1 MKYNIPLLPLSAD
14 LETKE
19 ILKKTN
25 DANKALAEL
34 KGTAPVIPNESILI
48 STLSLKEA
56 KDSSAIEN
64 IITTDDE
71 LYQSDF
77 NLKIFKNN
85 ASKEVYNYSNAL
97 LIGFKNVKKNN
108 FISIND
114 ILEIQSIIVEN
125 NAGFR
130 KLPGTVL
137 KNEQTG
143 EVIYTPPQNPDE
155 ILKLMNNFEQFIN
168 DDSLSDID
176 PLIKMAIIHHQFE
189 SIHPFYDG
197 NGRTGRI
204 LNILYLVKCGLLD
217 LPVLYLSHFINKNK
231 NEYYNLLQKTRL
243 TSDYNQWIL
252 YMLNSIEETSTNTIK
267 QIHNIKIL
275 MQKQKV
281 SIREKLPKIYSQDLI
296 NNIFRHPYTK
306 ISFIERDLNI
316 SRITSTRYLNELAK
330 INILSILKIGKEKYY
345 INNHFLE
352 LLRKD

>member
-1 MKYNIPLLPLSAD
+1 MNYNIPLLPLSVD

-85 ASKEVYNYSNAL
+85 ATKEVYNYSNAL
-97 LIGFKNVKKNN
+97 LNGFKKVKKNN

-137 KNEQTG
+137 KNEQSG
-143 EVIYTPPQNPDE
+143 EIIYTPPQNPGE
-155 ILKLMNNFEQFIN
+155 ILKLMNNLEQFIN

-176 PLIKMAIIHHQFE
+176 PLIKMSIIHHQFE

-231 NEYYNLLQKTRL
+231 NEYYNLLQKTRFI
-243 TSDYNQWIL
+243 SDFNQWIL
-252 YMLNSIEETSTNTIK
+252 YMLKGIEETSANTIK
-267 QIHNIKIL
+267 QIHNIKNL
-275 MQKQKV
+275 MQKQKNA
-281 SIREKLPKIYSQDLI
+281 IREKLPKIYSQDLI

-306 ISFIERDLNI
+306 ISFVVRDLNI
-316 SRITSTRYLNELAK
+316 SRITASRYLNELTK

-345 INNHFLE
+345 INNDFIN

>member
-1 MKYNIPLLPLSAD
+1 MMKYNIPLLPLSAD

-143 EVIYTPPQNPDE
+143 EVIYT
-155 ILKLMNNFEQFIN
+155 
-168 DDSLSDID
+168 
-176 PLIKMAIIHHQFE
+176 
-189 SIHPFYDG
+189 
-197 NGRTGRI
+197 
-204 LNILYLVKCGLLD
+204 
-217 LPVLYLSHFINKNK
+217 
-231 NEYYNLLQKTRL
+231 
-243 TSDYNQWIL
+243 
-252 YMLNSIEETSTNTIK
+252 
-267 QIHNIKIL
+267 
-275 MQKQKV
+275 
-281 SIREKLPKIYSQDLI
+281 
-296 NNIFRHPYTK
+296 
-306 ISFIERDLNI
+306 
-316 SRITSTRYLNELAK
+316 
-330 INILSILKIGKEKYY
+330 
-345 INNHFLE
+345 
-352 LLRKD
+352 